1 MARVD
6 RHWAIA
12 ALLAACVALHA
23 PSGLAVS
30 DAERAGARAQAVAG
44 AQAFEKG
51 QWQEAL
57 DRFTRAESIVH
68 SPTHVLFIGKAQL
81 QLGQLVQA
89 HESLLKV
96 VNEKADPGASAAF
109 VDAQKDAQKEAQSL
123 LDQLG
128 PRIPQLRIVL
138 QGAPAGGT
146 QVTMDGEPVPAA
158 LVDVPHPV
166 NPGQHSIKVTANGLA
181 GEATI
186 AIAEGQTQT
195 ATIQLTPQAGAS
207 AGGAV
212 SVAPETVSPAQ
223 DTGGAAP
230 SDPKK
235 TYRLVS
241 YVGFGVGLI
250 GLGVGTVFA
259 LQHGSKVSDA
269 DALNDRCRPA
279 GCTPQDRQAIGSL
292 DDEANSAGTIA
303 TVGLVAGGVGVA
315 TGVTFL
321 ILSLGGNSAQ
331 ATATAS
337 GRHVQ
342 PYIGANRIGVMGT
355 F

>member
-1 MARVD
+1 LSAS
-6 RHWAIA
+6 
-12 ALLAACVALHA
+12 VAFQGHSA
-23 PSGLAVS
+23 LAVS

-89 HESLLKV
+89 HESLMKV
-96 VNEKADPGASAAF
+96 VNEKADDGASAAF
-109 VDAQKDAQKEAQSL
+109 VEAQRDAQKEAQSL

-128 PRIPQLRIVL
+128 PRIPQLRVVL
-138 QGAPAGGT
+138 SGAPAAGA
-146 QVTMDGEPVPAA
+146 QVTMDGEVVPAA

-166 NPGQHSIKVTANGLA
+166 NPGQHVLKATANGLA
-181 GEATI
+181 GETTI
-186 AIAEGQTQT
+186 SIAEGQTQT
-195 ATIQLTPQAGAS
+195 TTILLTPQAGAS
-207 AGGAV
+207 STTTPSGTGPEAPTQDVGGTQG
-212 SVAPETVSPAQ
+212 P
-223 DTGGAAP
+223 
-230 SDPKK
+230 DPKK
-235 TYRLVS
+235 IYRIVS
-241 YVGFGVGLI
+241 YVGFGVGVV

-259 LQHGSKVSDA
+259 LQYGSKEGDA
-269 DALNDRCRPA
+269 NDLNDRCRPA
-279 GCTPQDRQAIGSL
+279 GCSAQDQQTIKAL

-303 TVGLVAGGVGVA
+303 TVGLVAGGVGLA

-321 ILSLGGNSAQ
+321 VLSLGGS
-331 ATATAS
+331 S
-337 GRHVQ
+337 GHSSSRPHVQ
-342 PYIGANRIGVMGT
+342 PYVGMSRIGVLGT